1 VNDFQFSV
9 VDAQAKTHAASPTIR
24 FTLAI
29 RCEGAPVEAIV
40 LRTQIRIEPQWRS
53 YEAAEQELLVDL
65 FGTPDRW
72 NTTLHVLAWADVP
85 VMVPA
90 FDGETQVGVAVPCTY
105 DFDVPATRFFSALS
119 GGEIPLRFL
128 FSGSIFRRA
137 DQSFTVEMVSWSSEC
152 GYRMPLQVWRS
163 AMNACY
169 GDSALLRLDREMFER
184 LQRVRAKIGAH
195 TWEQTFAHLLTDYGE
210 LSRSTLT

>member
-9 VDAQAKTHAASPTIR
+9 VDAEAKAHAASPTIR
-24 FTLAI
+24 FKLAI
-29 RCEGAPVEAIV
+29 RCQGAAVEAIV

-53 YEAAEQELLVDL
+53 YDAAEQDLLVDL

-72 NTTLHVLAWADVP
+72 NTTLHALAWADVP

-90 FDGETQVGVAVPCTY
+90 FDRETEVDVAVACTY
-105 DFDVPATRFFSALS
+105 DFDVAATRFFNAVA

-128 FSGSIFRRA
+128 FSGSIFRRSEE
-137 DQSFTVEMVSWSSEC
+137 SFLVEMLSWSSEC
-152 GYRMPLQVWRS
+152 GYRMPWRVWRS

-169 GDSALLRLDREMFER
+169 GDSALLRVDREMFVQ

-195 TWEQTFAHLLTDYGE
+195 SWEQTFAHLLADDRK